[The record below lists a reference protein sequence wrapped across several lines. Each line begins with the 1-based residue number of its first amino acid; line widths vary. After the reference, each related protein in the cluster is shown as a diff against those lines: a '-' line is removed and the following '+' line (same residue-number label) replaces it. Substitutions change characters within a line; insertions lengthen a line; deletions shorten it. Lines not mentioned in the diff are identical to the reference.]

1 LKNYQ
6 QKQSWKVF
14 LAFFAFII
22 VVFSFWYLNTLSQKI
37 SAEESKRVRLWV
49 ETTRKKAAL
58 VKATNELF
66 VKIKTEERKKNIS
79 KSLIGLK
86 WSNERKLNV
95 SINRSKQKHPRW
107 KPLSKENQDFI
118 RKYYLI
124 ESHNWIRN
132 NMPQKITQK
141 KLHKCITNLV
151 NNPHMEVI
159 TDFI

>member
-1 LKNYQ
+1 MKNYQ

-66 VKIKTEERKKNIS
+66 VKIKTE
-79 KSLIGLK
+79 
-86 WSNERKLNV
+86 
-95 SINRSKQKHPRW
+95 
-107 KPLSKENQDFI
+107 
-118 RKYYLI
+118 
-124 ESHNWIRN
+124 
-132 NMPQKITQK
+132 
-141 KLHKCITNLV
+141 
-151 NNPHMEVI
+151 
-159 TDFI
+159 